1 MQHCGLGYGFQVG
14 PSKKRETTGNPQV
27 ILPRRSP
34 VEAETTAHTHRTHSQ
49 WLKLVPEI
57 IAEITGEHVQ
67 VNHFQTVLFLPF
79 YHEIAM

>member
-57 IAEITGEHVQ
+57 TGKYVQ
-67 VNHFQTVLFLPF
+67 VNHFQTVFFFNILS
-79 YHEIAM
+79 

>member
-1 MQHCGLGYGFQVG
+1 M
-14 PSKKRETTGNPQV
+14 

-57 IAEITGEHVQ
+57 TAEITGKHVQ
-67 VNHFQTVLFLPF
+67 VNHFETVLFLLY
-79 YHEIAM
+79 YHRIGMYILHKLLC

>member
-1 MQHCGLGYGFQVG
+1 M
-14 PSKKRETTGNPQV
+14 

-57 IAEITGEHVQ
+57 TAEITGKHVQ
-67 VNHFQTVLFLPF
+67 VNHFQTVFF
-79 YHEIAM
+79 YHFIIELECTFYTNCCVEKSAPNLNISADL